1 MARIAI
7 VGCGATGSRIARQ
20 LAVRGT
26 HELVLIDADLDV
38 AESLGRTLVSQV
50 SWGSSIGDDPT
61 IDVTMLA
68 VDCGQHAALASEAL
82 HLGHDV
88 VSVTDRLDDVAELLN
103 MDEGA
108 RASGCRILAGAGMM
122 PGLSD
127 VLAKHGAAWFDELHE
142 IHVAKFGTGGPACA
156 RQHHRALSG
165 TCFDWRDG
173 WQRRTGGSGR
183 ELVWFPEP
191 VEAAD
196 CYRARLADPRL
207 LRRSHPDVQ
216 RITARVA
223 ATRRDRMT
231 MQLPMMRR
239 PHPEGLL
246 GAVRVELR
254 GLIDGVQTEIVL
266 GCAERPAVT
275 AGVVAATAAEA
286 LAGSTIPAGSW
297 GLAEVVEPI
306 AFLEAVKNR
315 GLRPEVFVGTGES
328 Y

>member
-20 LAVRGT
+20 LAVSAT

-38 AESLGRTLVSQV
+38 AESLGRMLESQV
-50 SWGSSIGDDPT
+50 SWGSSIGADPT
-61 IDVTMLA
+61 IDVTVLA
-68 VDCGQHAALASEAL
+68 VDGGEHAALASEAL

-103 MDEGA
+103 MDQVA
-108 RASGCRILAGAGMM
+108 RAKGRRLLAGAGMM

-127 VLAKHGAAWFDELHE
+127 VLAKHGAAWFDELRE

-165 TCFDWRDG
+165 ICFDWRDG
-173 WQRRTGGSGR
+173 WQRRAGGSGR

-207 LRRSHPDVQ
+207 LRRSHPDVH

-231 MQLPMMRR
+231 MQLPMLRR

-266 GCAERPAVT
+266 GCAERPAVA
-275 AGVVAATAAEA
+275 AGVVAATAVET
-286 LAGSTIPAGSW
+286 LAGSAISPGSW
-297 GLAEVVEPI
+297 GLAEVVDPI
-306 AFLEAVKNR
+306 VFLAAVKNR

>member
-1 MARIAI
+1 
-7 VGCGATGSRIARQ
+7 
-20 LAVRGT
+20 
-26 HELVLIDADLDV
+26 VLIDADLDV
-38 AESLGRTLVSQV
+38 AESLGRTLESQV
-50 SWGSSIGDDPT
+50 SWGSSIGEDPT
-61 IDVTMLA
+61 INVTVLA

-103 MDEGA
+103 MDEVA
-108 RASGCRILAGAGMM
+108 RASGRRLLAGAGMM

-165 TCFDWRDG
+165 ICFDWRDG

-231 MQLPMMRR
+231 MQLPMLRR

-266 GCAERPAVT
+266 GCAERPAVA
-275 AGVVAATAAEA
+275 AGVVAATAAET
-286 LAGSTIPAGSW
+286 LAGSTIRSGSW

-306 AFLEAVKNR
+306 VFLAAVKNR

>member
-1 MARIAI
+1 M
-7 VGCGATGSRIARQ
+7 
-20 LAVRGT
+20 
-26 HELVLIDADLDV
+26 LIDADLDV
-38 AESLGRTLVSQV
+38 AESFGRTLESQV
-50 SWGSSIGDDPT
+50 SWGSSIGEDPT
-61 IDVTMLA
+61 IDVTVLA

-103 MDEGA
+103 MDEVA
-108 RASGCRILAGAGMM
+108 RASGRRLLAGAGMM

-127 VLAKHGAAWFDELHE
+127 VLAKHGAVWFDELHE

-156 RQHHRALSG
+156 RQHHRSLSG
-165 TCFDWRDG
+165 ICLDWRDG
-173 WQRRTGGSGR
+173 WQRRACGSGR

-207 LRRSHPDVQ
+207 LRRSHPEVH
-216 RITARVA
+216 RITARIA

-231 MQLPMMRR
+231 MQLPMLRR

-266 GCAERPAVT
+266 GCAERPAV
-275 AGVVAATAAEA
+275 AAAVVAATAVET
-286 LAGSTIPAGSW
+286 LAGSAISPGSW
-297 GLAEVVEPI
+297 GLAEVVDPI
-306 AFLEAVKNR
+306 VFLAAVKNR